1 MRLPFSLF
9 RLLPVAVFALA
20 AVACSKVNMENYARL
35 KTGQSYDEVVAILG
49 KPARCDELLGVR
61 QCVWGDEKQG
71 QGITVGF
78 VASKALTMSANN
90 LK

>member
-1 MRLPFSLF
+1 MRIFRFFLFSVLAF
-9 RLLPVAVFALA
+9 VALV
-20 AVACSKVNMENYARL
+20 CGQVNMENYSRL
-35 KTGQSYDEVVAILG
+35 KTGQGYDEVVAILG
-49 KPARCDELLGVR
+49 QPARCDEMLGVR
-61 QCVWGDEKQG
+61 QCVWGDDK

>member
-1 MRLPFSLF
+1 MRIF
-9 RLLPVAVFALA
+9 RFFLIAVLA
-20 AVACSKVNMENYARL
+20 FVVVACSKVNMENYSRL
-35 KTGQSYDEVVAILG
+35 KTGQGYDEVVAILG
-49 KPARCDELLGVR
+49 QPARCDEMLGVR
-61 QCVWGDEKQG
+61 QCVWGDDK